1 MSTPR
6 ASRRPT
12 GNDERGVRYPEIRAA
27 PPSVTSQAHSRTAA
41 GLEREMMCAHPQGR
55 VWPAQPSTT
64 LLTLLQLL
72 AALPAR
78 C

>member
-12 GNDERGVRYPEIRAA
+12 GNDEKGERYPEVRAA

-41 GLEREMMCAHPQGR
+41 GLEREMMCAHPR
-55 VWPAQPSTT
+55 DVWPP
-64 LLTLLQLL
+64 
-72 AALPAR
+72 PAR
-78 C
+78 LADPQPRC